1 MLSRRSTLGLLG
13 SAIVC
18 GASSRASTNELAKW
32 QRAGCAISNDQISHF
47 VADTDLSPCEAGVR
61 NRIVNTG
68 NREFDY
74 AFAQTLSILTDTFGV
89 LPGVT
94 FFSGRA
100 ELGAF
105 ATRARCLGRADG
117 SIFIGR
123 ARFHRTMGLLEHPD
137 VALTAICAH
146 EFAHVLQFKLNLNSS
161 LSRNQRT
168 VKRSE
173 LHADFL
179 AGFFAGQR
187 KRERAAYPAAVFAAL
202 AESIGDYEVDS
213 PQHHGLPAE
222 RSEAIV
228 RGFETSY
235 NERKSISEAI
245 EVGIK
250 YVLAL

>member
-13 SAIVC
+13 STIVC

-32 QRAGCAISNDQISHF
+32 QRAGCAISNDQITHF

-74 AFAQTLSILTDTFGV
+74 AFAQTLSMLTDAIGV

-179 AGFFAGQR
+179 AGFFGR
-187 KRERAAYPAAVFAAL
+187 P
-202 AESIGDYEVDS
+202 
-213 PQHHGLPAE
+213 
-222 RSEAIV
+222 
-228 RGFETSY
+228 
-235 NERKSISEAI
+235 
-245 EVGIK
+245 
-250 YVLAL
+250 

>member
-100 ELGAF
+100 KLGAF

-179 AGFFAGQR
+179 AGFL
-187 KRERAAYPAAVFAAL
+187 L
-202 AESIGDYEVDS
+202 ANGSANGPLIR
-213 PQHHGLPAE
+213 LP
-222 RSEAIV
+222 SSLLWPNQSAIM
-228 RGFETSY
+228 R
-235 NERKSISEAI
+235 
-245 EVGIK
+245 
-250 YVLAL
+250 